1 MQATPPA
8 EHWQSRTTFV
18 MALALAVLGLGN
30 VWRFA
35 TLMGDN
41 GGGPFF
47 LSYLLCLVLVGVPLL
62 IAEVLLGSHGRGSPF
77 LTMTWATSTAGRSR
91 LWGIVALFACFGGFL
106 LLVLAIVLGGWL
118 LAYAYHLQLGEFSAI
133 TLEDTASFFAGRLS
147 SSGEFLGW
155 QLVAGLVPALVVAAG
170 VRRGIGLLAWLAVP
184 LLLVLF
190 AVLMDYA
197 LDYGDLAAA
206 GERLFAWQTLDF
218 HSGSFMAALVHAT
231 FTLSIGVGAAMTY
244 GAYAPPKLPIA
255 RSVLAVTIFDVSM
268 AVAAA
273 VVLFPLLPVSNL
285 LPSDGF
291 ALLFIAA
298 PFSYGNL
305 PFGDF
310 YGALFFVTLF
320 IALLGSAVALM
331 EPVVAVLVQQFRLR
345 RLWAAAMVA
354 GAATAVSL
362 LVTYRLGDSGDGG
375 LLRSI
380 NDASTGWFIPMTV
393 LLLAIFVGWR
403 IPRSLLRRELEREPD
418 ILFELWYFLLRFVA
432 APVAAFAWI
441 WLQVLPQL

>member
-1 MQATPPA
+1 MQPTPPA
-8 EHWQSRTTFV
+8 EQWQSRTTFV
-18 MALALAVLGLGN
+18 LALALAVLGLGN

-47 LSYLLCLVLVGVPLL
+47 LSYLLCLVLIGVPLL

-77 LTMTWATSTAGRSR
+77 LTMNWATATAKRSP
-91 LWGIVALFACFGGFL
+91 LWGLVALFACLGGFL
-106 LLVLAIVLGGWL
+106 LLVLAMVIGGWL
-118 LAYAYHLQLGEFSAI
+118 LAYAYHLQLGEFAAI
-133 TLEDTASFFAGRLS
+133 SLEDSARFLEAQLAAP
-147 SSGEFLGW
+147 GELQAW
-155 QLVAGLVPALVVAAG
+155 QVGAGLIPALIVAAG
-170 VRRGIGLLAWLAVP
+170 VRRGIGMLAWLAVP
-184 LLLVLF
+184 LILVLF
-190 AVLMDYA
+190 AVLIDYA

-231 FTLSIGVGAAMTY
+231 FTLSIGVAAAMTY
-244 GAYAPPKLPIA
+244 GAYAPPRLPIA

-273 VVLFPLLPVSNL
+273 VVLFPLFPVSNV
-285 LPSDGF
+285 LPSEGF

-310 YGALFFVTLF
+310 YGALFFLTLF
-320 IALLGSAVALM
+320 VALLGSAVALM
-331 EPVVAVLVQQFRLR
+331 EPIVAVLIQQFRLR
-345 RLWAAAMVA
+345 RIWATAWVA
-354 GAATAVSL
+354 GSAIVVSL
-362 LVTYRLGDSGDGG
+362 FATHGIADSDDGG
-375 LLRSI
+375 LLRRLD
-380 NDASTGWFIPMTV
+380 DASTGWFIPLTV

-403 IPRSLLRRELEREPD
+403 MPRSLLRRELEREPD

-441 WLQVLPQL
+441 WLRVQPQF